1 MKLLLALSA
10 TYVGI
15 EFIDYL
21 SGVIT
26 HIING
31 DYSSHVAK
39 VGAMKKLA
47 IVALV
52 VALPIFSEILM
63 TLGHKYQ
70 FEIPTEIS
78 VFSALFIIKQIAI
91 EFSSVGENLKLLKGC
106 EKSMIS
112 YGDMLD
118 VVEKEEEKNALQT
131 PPTTPMVE
139 TPKETTKKEK
149 NEDNI
154 EDVIDEEEEEENE
167 N

>member
-1 MKLLLALSA
+1 MKLLLTLSA

-39 VGAMKKLA
+39 VGALKKLA

-52 VALPIFSEILM
+52 VALPILSEILT
-63 TLGHKYQ
+63 TLGTRYH
-70 FEIPTEIS
+70 FEIPPEIS

-91 EFSSVGENLKLLKGC
+91 EFSSVGENLKLLKGD

-118 VVEKEEEKNALQT
+118 AVGDAEAKNA
-131 PPTTPMVE
+131 PPTTPTVE
-139 TPKETTKKEK
+139 IPKETTKKE
-149 NEDNI
+149 NNDDNI
-154 EDVIDEEEEEENE
+154 EDVIEEEEDENE

>member
-15 EFIDYL
+15 EFVDYL

-39 VGAMKKLA
+39 VGALKKVA

-52 VALPIFSEILM
+52 VALPIFSEILA
-63 TLGHKYQ
+63 TLGNKYHV
-70 FEIPTEIS
+70 EIPTEMS

-91 EFSSVGENLKLLKGC
+91 EFSSVGENLKLLKG
-106 EKSMIS
+106 
-112 YGDMLD
+112 G
-118 VVEKEEEKNALQT
+118 
-131 PPTTPMVE
+131 
-139 TPKETTKKEK
+139 
-149 NEDNI
+149 
-154 EDVIDEEEEEENE
+154 ENE
-167 N
+167 

>member
-1 MKLLLALSA
+1 MKLLLVLSA
-10 TYVGI
+10 TYVGS

-52 VALPIFSEILM
+52 VALPFFSEILV
-63 TLGHKYQ
+63 TLGSRYH

-91 EFSSVGENLKLLKGC
+91 EFSSVAENLKLLKG
-106 EKSMIS
+106 
-112 YGDMLD
+112 G
-118 VVEKEEEKNALQT
+118 
-131 PPTTPMVE
+131 
-139 TPKETTKKEK
+139 
-149 NEDNI
+149 
-154 EDVIDEEEEEENE
+154 ENE
-167 N
+167 

>member
-39 VGAMKKLA
+39 VGALKKLA

-52 VALPIFSEILM
+52 VALPIFSEILV
-63 TLGHKYQ
+63 TLGHKYH
-70 FEIPTEIS
+70 FEIPVEIS
-78 VFSALFIIKQIAI
+78 VFSALFIVKQIAI
-91 EFSSVGENLKLLKGC
+91 EFSSVGENLKLLKG
-106 EKSMIS
+106 
-112 YGDMLD
+112 
-118 VVEKEEEKNALQT
+118 
-131 PPTTPMVE
+131 
-139 TPKETTKKEK
+139 
-149 NEDNI
+149 
-154 EDVIDEEEEEENE
+154 DENK
-167 N
+167 

>member
-1 MKLLLALSA
+1 MKLLVLSA

-39 VGAMKKLA
+39 VGALKKLA
-47 IVALV
+47 IVVLV
-52 VALPIFSEILM
+52 VALPIFSEIVV
-63 TLGHKYQ
+63 TLGHRYN

-91 EFSSVGENLKLLKGC
+91 EFSSVGENLKLLKGD
-106 EKSMIS
+106 EKNMIS

-118 VVEKEEEKNALQT
+118 VVGDAEAKNTL
-131 PPTTPMVE
+131 PTTPTVE
-139 TPKETTKKEK
+139 TPKETTKKEN

-154 EDVIDEEEEEENE
+154 EDVIGEEEEKNE

>member
-39 VGAMKKLA
+39 VGALKKLA

-52 VALPIFSEILM
+52 VALPIFSEILV
-63 TLGHKYQ
+63 TLGNKYQ
-70 FEIPTEIS
+70 FEIPAEIS

-91 EFSSVGENLKLLKGC
+91 EFSSVGENLKLLKG
-106 EKSMIS
+106 
-112 YGDMLD
+112 G
-118 VVEKEEEKNALQT
+118 
-131 PPTTPMVE
+131 
-139 TPKETTKKEK
+139 
-149 NEDNI
+149 
-154 EDVIDEEEEEENE
+154 ENE
-167 N
+167 

>member
-39 VGAMKKLA
+39 VGALKKLA
-47 IVALV
+47 IVVLV
-52 VALPIFSEILM
+52 VALPIFSEILA
-63 TLGHKYQ
+63 TLGDKYQ

-91 EFSSVGENLKLLKGC
+91 EFSSIAENLKLLKG
-106 EKSMIS
+106 
-112 YGDMLD
+112 G
-118 VVEKEEEKNALQT
+118 
-131 PPTTPMVE
+131 
-139 TPKETTKKEK
+139 
-149 NEDNI
+149 
-154 EDVIDEEEEEENE
+154 ENE
-167 N
+167 

>member
-39 VGAMKKLA
+39 VGALKKLA

-52 VALPIFSEILM
+52 VALPIFSEILF
-63 TLGHKYQ
+63 TLGNKYH
-70 FEIPTEIS
+70 FEVPTEIS

-91 EFSSVGENLKLLKGC
+91 EFSSVGENLKLLKGG
-106 EKSMIS
+106 EK
-112 YGDMLD
+112 
-118 VVEKEEEKNALQT
+118 T
-131 PPTTPMVE
+131 
-139 TPKETTKKEK
+139 
-149 NEDNI
+149 
-154 EDVIDEEEEEENE
+154 
-167 N
+167 

>member
-10 TYVGI
+10 TYICI

-39 VGAMKKLA
+39 VGALKKLA
-47 IVALV
+47 IVVLV
-52 VALPIFSEILM
+52 VALPIFSEILA
-63 TLGHKYQ
+63 TLGNKYQ

-91 EFSSVGENLKLLKGC
+91 EFSSVAENLKLLKG
-106 EKSMIS
+106 
-112 YGDMLD
+112 G
-118 VVEKEEEKNALQT
+118 
-131 PPTTPMVE
+131 
-139 TPKETTKKEK
+139 
-149 NEDNI
+149 
-154 EDVIDEEEEEENE
+154 ENE
-167 N
+167 

>member
-1 MKLLLALSA
+1 MKLLLVLSA

-15 EFIDYL
+15 EFVDYL

-47 IVALV
+47 IVVLV
-52 VALPIFSEILM
+52 VALPIFSEILA
-63 TLGHKYQ
+63 TLGNKYQ

-91 EFSSVGENLKLLKGC
+91 EFSSVAENLKLLKG
-106 EKSMIS
+106 
-112 YGDMLD
+112 G
-118 VVEKEEEKNALQT
+118 
-131 PPTTPMVE
+131 
-139 TPKETTKKEK
+139 
-149 NEDNI
+149 
-154 EDVIDEEEEEENE
+154 ENV
-167 N
+167 

>member
-39 VGAMKKLA
+39 VGALKKLA

-52 VALPIFSEILM
+52 VALPIFSEILV
-63 TLGHKYQ
+63 TLGHKYH

-91 EFSSVGENLKLLKGC
+91 EFSSVGENLKLLNGEIERNIIILK
-106 EKSMIS
+106 KI
-112 YGDMLD
+112 
-118 VVEKEEEKNALQT
+118 KNTDKKYPRKAGT
-131 PPTTPMVE
+131 PSKQPL
-139 TPKETTKKEK
+139 
-149 NEDNI
+149 
-154 EDVIDEEEEEENE
+154 
-167 N
+167 

>member
-10 TYVGI
+10 TYVGV

-21 SGVIT
+21 SGVVT

-39 VGAMKKLA
+39 VGALKKLA

-52 VALPIFSEILM
+52 VALPIFSEVVS
-63 TLGHKYQ
+63 TLGNMYH

-91 EFSSVGENLKLLKGC
+91 EFSSVAENLKLLKG
-106 EKSMIS
+106 
-112 YGDMLD
+112 G
-118 VVEKEEEKNALQT
+118 
-131 PPTTPMVE
+131 
-139 TPKETTKKEK
+139 
-149 NEDNI
+149 
-154 EDVIDEEEEEENE
+154 ENE
-167 N
+167 

>member
-15 EFIDYL
+15 EFIDYV

-39 VGAMKKLA
+39 VGALKKLA

-52 VALPIFSEILM
+52 VVLPIFSEILV
-63 TLGHKYQ
+63 TLGNKYH
-70 FEIPTEIS
+70 FEIPAEIS

-91 EFSSVGENLKLLKGC
+91 EFSSVWENLKLLKGD

-118 VVEKEEEKNALQT
+118 VVEAEEAKNALQT
-131 PPTTPMVE
+131 PPTTPPVE
-139 TPKETTKKEK
+139 TPKETTKKEN

-154 EDVIDEEEEEENE
+154 EDVIDEEEE
-167 N
+167 

>member
-1 MKLLLALSA
+1 MEPLLALSA

-39 VGAMKKLA
+39 VGALKKLA

-52 VALPIFSEILM
+52 VALPIFSEILL
-63 TLGHKYQ
+63 TLSNKYH

-78 VFSALFIIKQIAI
+78 VFSALFIIKQIAT
-91 EFSSVGENLKLLKGC
+91 EFSSVAENLKLLKGG
-106 EKSMIS
+106 E
-112 YGDMLD
+112 
-118 VVEKEEEKNALQT
+118 NA
-131 PPTTPMVE
+131 
-139 TPKETTKKEK
+139 
-149 NEDNI
+149 
-154 EDVIDEEEEEENE
+154 
-167 N
+167 

>member
-1 MKLLLALSA
+1 MKVLLLLSA

-15 EFIDYL
+15 EFIDYV

-39 VGAMKKLA
+39 VGALKKLA
-47 IVALV
+47 VVVLV
-52 VALPIFSEILM
+52 VALPIFSEILL
-63 TLGHKYQ
+63 TLGNKYH

-91 EFSSVGENLKLLKGC
+91 EFSSVGENLKLLKGD

-118 VVEKEEEKNALQT
+118 VVEAEEAKNT
-131 PPTTPMVE
+131 PPAPAPTVV
-139 TPKETTKKEK
+139 TPKETTKRES
-149 NEDNI
+149 NDDNI